1 MVLALH
7 RLVPALGVMEVWQM
21 PWDYAT
27 DLLAADAWAHHDAA
41 VGEASA
47 ASAVAPRRER
57 DEAPVARLSD
67 GRLYPPGMARLFAL
81 GGQG

>member
-1 MVLALH
+1 MVLDLH
-7 RLVPALGVMEVWQM
+7 RLVPGLGVMEVWQM

-41 VGEASA
+41 AVGKASA
-47 ASAVAPRRER
+47 APRRQR
-57 DEAPVARLSD
+57 DEVPAARLSD
-67 GRLYPPGMARLFAL
+67 GRVYPPGIAALFGL